1 MPTELHLHLPH
12 DASAASTAR
21 RAAERYVAGALSPQR
36 SGDVALVVS
45 ELVTNAVLHGEGD
58 IVFNLQLDGG
68 VLRGEVIDEGGGFEH
83 DVRVRGPREVGGR
96 GLLIVGALTSQ
107 WGIHEGTTHVWFE
120 LPFIG
125 AAPGLTEP
133 RLGSDERPEDLITV
147 ALGD

>member
-1 MPTELHLHLPH
+1 MPAKLHLNLAH

-21 RAAERYVAGALSPQR
+21 RVAERCVAGALSPGR
-36 SGDVALVVS
+36 SADVALVVS

-58 IVFNLQLDGG
+58 IALTLQLDGDI
-68 VLRGEVIDEGGGFEH
+68 LRGEVIDKGGGFEH
-83 DVRVRGPREVGGR
+83 EVRARGPLEVGGR

-120 LPFIG
+120 MPVVG
-125 AAPGLTEP
+125 AAPALTEP
-133 RLGSDERPEDLITV
+133 RLGPDERPEDLITV